1 VAGGAAAHRAAGAVS
16 VDPRAIGAA
25 SGLDGCVQLACGV
38 LRTIVLETWRPGAV
52 FPVARL
58 LLGSALL
65 EQPVP
70 AMAVRRA

>member
-1 VAGGAAAHRAAGAVS
+1 
-16 VDPRAIGAA
+16 
-25 SGLDGCVQLACGV
+25 LDGCVQLACGV